1 MIVFIQVD
9 IFSLGITLYEL
20 MTLQF
25 LPPPEVTSWYILIS
39 KNQKEQKG
47 QKQFQETRHTPG
59 LKTFDSDI
67 IDGIRP
73 LIYKEVGVVLY
84 TV

>member
-25 LPPPEVTSWYILIS
+25 LPPPEV
-39 KNQKEQKG
+39 G
-47 QKQFQETRHTPG
+47 FFD
-59 LKTFDSDI
+59 FDSDI

-73 LIYKEVGVVLY
+73 PIYKEVGVAS
-84 TV
+84 